1 MTGPGGA
8 VLIVKNYTGD
18 RLNFG
23 LAAELARAEAI
34 PVETVVVADDVALK
48 DTVPRERRRG
58 IAGTVLVHKIAGAAA
73 EAGAPLEEVARLA
86 RLAAEDFGSMGIALD
101 ACTLPAVGKPGFS
114 LGENEIE
121 VGLGIH
127 GERGVRRM
135 PMTSVDR
142 LAEQVLDT
150 IVADRRLERG
160 DRVVLLVNG
169 LCATTPME
177 LSILARAAINSLR
190 RRGIE
195 VARAWS
201 GTFLSAL
208 DMPGFS
214 LSVMAVDEGRLKLLD
229 AATRAPAWPG
239 LGEIGL
245 QRPDTRAHGR
255 GAHRAPLV
263 PLDIEP
269 DAVGREVRRA
279 ALAAADALDAA
290 EPKLT
295 ALDSV
300 AGDGDLGAS
309 MKRAAQAIHRCRRN
323 RSQAAHPD

>member
-1 MTGPGGA
+1 

-86 RLAAEDFGSMGIALD
+86 RLAAEDVGSMGIALD

-114 LGENEIE
+114 LGENDE

-169 LCATTPME
+169 LGATTPME

-290 EPKLT
+290 EPSSPRLT
-295 ALDSV
+295 ASRATAISV
-300 AGDGDLGAS
+300 
-309 MKRAAQAIHRCRRN
+309 RA
-323 RSQAAHPD
+323 

>member
-23 LAAELARAEAI
+23 MAAELARAEAI

-86 RLAAEDFGSMGIALD
+86 RLAAEDVGSMGIALD

-114 LGENEIE
+114 LGENEIK

-150 IVADRRLERG
+150 IVADRGLEPSAFRLTH
-160 DRVVLLVNG
+160 N
-169 LCATTPME
+169 
-177 LSILARAAINSLR
+177 LR
-190 RRGIE
+190 
-195 VARAWS
+195 
-201 GTFLSAL
+201 
-208 DMPGFS
+208 
-214 LSVMAVDEGRLKLLD
+214 
-229 AATRAPAWPG
+229 
-239 LGEIGL
+239 
-245 QRPDTRAHGR
+245 Q
-255 GAHRAPLV
+255 
-263 PLDIEP
+263 
-269 DAVGREVRRA
+269 
-279 ALAAADALDAA
+279 
-290 EPKLT
+290 
-295 ALDSV
+295 
-300 AGDGDLGAS
+300 
-309 MKRAAQAIHRCRRN
+309 
-323 RSQAAHPD
+323 

>member
-58 IAGTVLVHKIAGAAA
+58 TAGTVLVHKIAGAAA

-86 RLAAEDFGSMGIALD
+86 RLAAEDVGSMGIALD

-169 LCATTPME
+169 LGATTPME
-177 LSILARAAINSLR
+177 LSILARAAINSCDGAGSR
-190 RRGIE
+190 SRGHGPVHSFRLWIC
-195 VARAWS
+195 RAS
-201 GTFLSAL
+201 
-208 DMPGFS
+208 
-214 LSVMAVDEGRLKLLD
+214 
-229 AATRAPAWPG
+229 
-239 LGEIGL
+239 
-245 QRPDTRAHGR
+245 
-255 GAHRAPLV
+255 
-263 PLDIEP
+263 
-269 DAVGREVRRA
+269 
-279 ALAAADALDAA
+279 
-290 EPKLT
+290 
-295 ALDSV
+295 
-300 AGDGDLGAS
+300 
-309 MKRAAQAIHRCRRN
+309 
-323 RSQAAHPD
+323 RSRSWRSTKGG

>member
-1 MTGPGGA
+1 VTGPGGA

-58 IAGTVLVHKIAGAAA
+58 TAGTVLVHKIAGAAA

-86 RLAAEDFGSMGIALD
+86 RLAAEDVGSMGIALD

-169 LCATTPME
+169 LGATTPME

-290 EPKLT
+290 EPSSPRLT
-295 ALDSV
+295 ASRATAISV
-300 AGDGDLGAS
+300 
-309 MKRAAQAIHRCRRN
+309 RA
-323 RSQAAHPD
+323 